1 MVLVP
6 VLGLRE
12 RKGEGGPGDAGIFTP
27 DNRLYAKNDGAL
39 ELRLYNIFLD
49 RGIDSLGDFTVYL
62 DNKQGLLTVIYQIRL
77 YIITL

>member
-1 MVLVP
+1 M
-6 VLGLRE
+6 GQAFYSAWDTLR
-12 RKGEGGPGDAGIFTP
+12 RTSACFTP

>member
-1 MVLVP
+1 MT
-6 VLGLRE
+6 
-12 RKGEGGPGDAGIFTP
+12 TP

>member
-1 MVLVP
+1 MLFRISFPSVTEP
-6 VLGLRE
+6 W
-12 RKGEGGPGDAGIFTP
+12 ITP
-27 DNRLYAKNDGAL
+27 DNPLYAKNDGAL